1 MQNHQNATIMN
12 KGYHSKLQDENL
24 REALRQEEAALPQM
38 PADLN
43 GRLMKRLHHE
53 KRQRH
58 YRVWPWVAAAC
69 VATVMVVWLLPPKEK
84 GSEAMT
90 GSGELTAQTCSI
102 VAGQGANNDLQ
113 ETKEIASPTTSQD
126 YWIANPDT
134 RDRRIANSTE
144 RMERITNSTER
155 TERITNPYTRDRR
168 IANST
173 ERMERI
179 ANSTERTERIANPD
193 TRDRRIANS
202 TERGMERITNL
213 TEQKRTE
220 RITNPDTRDRRIANS
235 TERGMERATE
245 QVLLAQ
251 EETAEQPEEVSASDE
266 IAPAHLPR
274 SQAKPQQVVLTE
286 RDIPISRPENYRYT
300 PEELALMRRQANE
313 AYVKWMELEMEIAK
327 HQLEQIAKQ

>member
-1 MQNHQNATIMN
+1 MN
-12 KGYHSKLQDENL
+12 KGNHSIQQDENL
-24 REALRQEEAALPQM
+24 REALRQDEAVLPQM

-58 YRVWPWVAAAC
+58 YRAWPWVAAAC

-90 GSGELTAQTCSI
+90 GSGELTAQTSSI
-102 VAGQGANNDLQ
+102 AAGQDAKNGMQ
-113 ETKEIASPTTSQD
+113 ETKEIASTIMVQD
-126 YWIANPDT
+126 Q
-134 RDRRIANSTE
+134 
-144 RMERITNSTER
+144 
-155 TERITNPYTRDRR
+155 
-168 IANST
+168 
-173 ERMERI
+173 
-179 ANSTERTERIANPD
+179 RIANPD

-202 TERGMERITNL
+202 TERGMERI
-213 TEQKRTE
+213 
-220 RITNPDTRDRRIANS
+220 ANS
-235 TERGMERATE
+235 TERGTERGTERATE

-274 SQAKPQQVVLTE
+274 AQVKPQEVVLTE

>member
-12 KGYHSKLQDENL
+12 KGNHSLQQDENL
-24 REALRQEEAALPQM
+24 REALRQDEAALPQM
-38 PADLN
+38 PDDLN
-43 GRLMKRLHHE
+43 DRLMKRLHHE
-53 KRQRH
+53 RRQRH

-90 GSGELTAQTCSI
+90 GSGELTAQTSSI
-102 VAGQGANNDLQ
+102 AAGQDAKNGMQ

-126 YWIANPDT
+126 Y
-134 RDRRIANSTE
+134 
-144 RMERITNSTER
+144 
-155 TERITNPYTRDRR
+155 
-168 IANST
+168 
-173 ERMERI
+173 
-179 ANSTERTERIANPD
+179 RIANPD

-202 TERGMERITNL
+202 TERGMERI
-213 TEQKRTE
+213 
-220 RITNPDTRDRRIANS
+220 ANS
-235 TERGMERATE
+235 TERVTERATE

-274 SQAKPQQVVLTE
+274 AQVKPQQVVLTE

>member
-1 MQNHQNATIMN
+1 MN
-12 KGYHSKLQDENL
+12 KGNHSKLQDGNL

-43 GRLMKRLHHE
+43 DRLMKRLHHE
-53 KRQRH
+53 RRQRH

-90 GSGELTAQTCSI
+90 GSGELTAQTSSI
-102 VAGQGANNDLQ
+102 AAGQDAKNGMQ
-113 ETKEIASPTTSQD
+113 ETKDIASTIMAQYHRIT
-126 YWIANPDT
+126 NPDI

-144 RMERITNSTER
+144 RMERITNPDTS
-155 TERITNPYTRDRR
+155 DRR

-173 ERMERI
+173 EQKW
-179 ANSTERTERIANPD
+179 TERIVNPD

-202 TERGMERITNL
+202 TEQ
-213 TEQKRTE
+213 TE
-220 RITNPDTRDRRIANS
+220 RIANS
-235 TERGMERATE
+235 TERATE

-251 EETAEQPEEVSASDE
+251 EETADQPKNVTASGE
-266 IAPAHLPR
+266 IVPADLPR

-313 AYVKWMELEMEIAK
+313 AYVKWMELEMEIMK
-327 HQLEQIAKQ
+327 YQYEQVAKQ